1 MQQEVDPGAVG
12 VLGGSG
18 LYEFDGFED
27 MHEAPVSTP
36 FGEPSAPPLVG
47 RYEGRRVVFIPR
59 HGRGHRFSPSDINYR
74 ANVCALKQLG
84 ATQVIAIS
92 AVGSLRD
99 EIHPGDFVV
108 VDQFIDRTHR
118 RQSTFF
124 GDGCVGHVS
133 FAEPV
138 CAELADTVAG
148 AAAEILLAPGAVAAG
163 RGLHVGGSYVCIEG
177 PQFSTRAESQINRG
191 LGIAVVG
198 MTGVTEAKLCREAE
212 LCFTLLALA
221 TDYDCWRQGE
231 ESVTA
236 AAVIE
241 VLQANVAAAKDVL
254 RRSLPRLPTVRH
266 CGCGTA
272 ARHAI
277 LTQKEAIT
285 ATARARLEALYGRTL

>member
-1 MQQEVDPGAVG
+1 MQADGDAGAIG

-18 LYEFDGFED
+18 LYEFDGFDD
-27 MHEAPVSTP
+27 MHEVPVSTP
-36 FGEPSAPPLVG
+36 FGEPSSPPLVG
-47 RYEGRRVVFIPR
+47 RFQGRKVIFIPR
-59 HGRGHRFSPSDINYR
+59 HGRGHRYSPSDINYR
-74 ANVCALKQLG
+74 GNVCALKQLG

-108 VDQFIDRTHR
+108 VDQFVDRTYR
-118 RQSTFF
+118 RVSTFF

-133 FAEPV
+133 FAEPI
-138 CAELADTVAG
+138 CPELSDAVAAG
-148 AAAEILLAPGAVAAG
+148 AGEILLTPVGAAHG

-191 LGIAVVG
+191 LGVAVVG
-198 MTGVTEAKLCREAE
+198 MTGATEAKLCREAE
-212 LCFTLLALA
+212 LCFSLLALA

-241 VLQANVAAAKDVL
+241 VLEANVAAAKEVL
-254 RRSLPRLPTVRH
+254 RRTLPRLPTPRH
-266 CGCGTA
+266 CSCGTA

-277 LTQKEAIT
+277 LTKNESIT
-285 ATARARLEALYGRTL
+285 PAARVRLEALYGRTL